1 MLEFGNAFGFLLG
14 PLLVPNPPV
23 SDEKNDTNNN
33 ILNQTIFMRNHKHFH
48 GDRIQM
54 RYDIM
59 NMMYSRKHIF
69 TKKKKNY

>member
-14 PLLVPNPPV
+14 PLLVPNPPA
-23 SDEKNDTNNN
+23 SDKKNDTNSI
-33 ILNQTIFMRNHKHFH
+33 ILNQTIFMQQKFFH

-59 NMMYSRKHIF
+59 NMMYSRKL
-69 TKKKKNY
+69 T